1 MRAKEAGGEVG
12 KKAAEAL
19 VGMFPGGGTAM
30 SIFSGVKD
38 GAGLLKKLYGADD
51 ETKTGT
57 GLDKLNVDDDVSKI
71 VDDPVE
77 VGYLNYLIKDKFADE
92 IISKEDKWSS
102 LDKSYYRV
110 RFKYIKKSRK
120 PSKSTRTFCK
130 NMMRLSKAGFVYR
143 IEDIDAASRAGVNKQ
158 LGHKGRP

>member
-1 MRAKEAGGEVG
+1 MKDLMENWRGYLAEQEPEVVSKKGISTVGDLKKAIRYMRAKEAGGDVG

-19 VGMFPGGGTAM
+19 VGMIPGGGTAM

-71 VDDPVE
+71 VDDPIE
-77 VGYLNYLIKDKFADE
+77 VGYLNYLIKDKFADAPDDQSLE
-92 IISKEDKWSS
+92 DFDATLGLQQYLASKFNDTT
-102 LDKSYYRV
+102 V
-110 RFKYIKKSRK
+110 KK
-120 PSKSTRTFCK
+120 
-130 NMMRLSKAGFVYR
+130 
-143 IEDIDAASRAGVNKQ
+143 
-158 LGHKGRP
+158 